1 MDYRPME
8 MLRLLLGEPLERV
21 SEALLACTPV
31 MVGGRVLFHLP
42 NPPPRTEARSIDGL
56 VEVYTDRPGAVVGR
70 EGWRIANAA
79 RVLRALGLAERPRLV
94 VLPGEGREPRPI
106 VSAIAVAMLAERGG
120 LPELPAPGWVDRKR
134 LYALPLDLRRLLAG
148 GGEPMQRARHGATH
162 LSSYFR

>member
-31 MVGGRVLFHLP
+31 TLGGRVLFHLP
-42 NPPPRTEARSIDGL
+42 NPPPRTEARSIDGV

-70 EGWRIANAA
+70 EGWRMANAA

-94 VLPGEGREPRPI
+94 VLPGEGREPCPI

-120 LPELPAPGWVDRKR
+120 LPELPAPCWVDRKR

-148 GGEPMQRARHGATH
+148 GGELMQRARHGATH